1 MIWSTP
7 PFHAGA
13 LPMSNTWNIIMEHNN
28 NKKIMGS
35 YDSYRLAKEALDYR
49 YLLWYHLGSDPEF
62 KYAIKKVKRNE

>member
-1 MIWSTP
+1 
-7 PFHAGA
+7 
-13 LPMSNTWNIIMEHNN
+13 MEHND